1 VILGGAKVSDKI
13 ILIENLLNKADAI
26 IIGGGMAYTF
36 LKAQG
41 KNIGNSKLEKDK
53 IEVAKELLERAKKK
67 GVAIALTSD
76 YVIVRNFDSPETLKV
91 VKDIPDGWEGLDI
104 GPETRQRF
112 KAILAKAK
120 TIVWNGPLGVF
131 EIDAYAK
138 GTKEIAEYIASL
150 KGVISIIG
158 GGDSAAAIS
167 KFKLD
172 DKFTHISTGG
182 GASLEFLE
190 GKELP
195 GIAAINDKKTTVK
208 V

>member
-1 VILGGAKVSDKI
+1 MV
-13 ILIENLLNKADAI
+13 
-26 IIGGGMAYTF
+26 YTF

-53 IEVAKELLERAKKK
+53 IEVAKELLDRAKKK
-67 GVAIALTSD
+67 GVAMVMTSD
-76 YVIVRNFDSPETLKV
+76 YLIVKNFDSPDTLKV
-91 VKDIPDGWEGLDI
+91 VKDIPEGWEGIDI
-104 GPETRQRF
+104 GPETIERF
-112 KAILAKAK
+112 KTILAKAK

-131 EIDAYAK
+131 EIDAYAT
-138 GTKEIAEYIASL
+138 GTKEIAQYIASL
-150 KGVISIIG
+150 KDVLSIVG

-195 GIAAINDKKTTVK
+195 GIAALNDKKTTVK